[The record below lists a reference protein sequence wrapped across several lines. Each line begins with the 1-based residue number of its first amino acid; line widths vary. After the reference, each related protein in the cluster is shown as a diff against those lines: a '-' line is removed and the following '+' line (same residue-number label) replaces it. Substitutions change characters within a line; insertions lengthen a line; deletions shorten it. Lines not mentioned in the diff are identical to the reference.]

1 MVNSFHH
8 QAIDRLGLDLRP
20 VAWSKDGLVEAVE
33 GKGGQFGKRGHFVM
47 GVQWHAETLVAE
59 AEQLALFERLVEAAT
74 PTEQQTGLIEHQ
86 DSDSGEQEDS
96 GAHAV

>member
-1 MVNSFHH
+1 M
-8 QAIDRLGLDLRP
+8 
-20 VAWSKDGLVEAVE
+20 DG
-33 GKGGQFGKRGHFVM
+33 RFVL

-59 AEQLALFERLVEAAT
+59 AEQLALFERLVEAARLAG
-74 PTEQQTGLIEHQ
+74 QK